1 MKTNERSLVFLASTI
16 FFSQLASFTP
26 ANAFTL
32 SFSNATCHGAT
43 YAWTMVQG
51 FEKQANF
58 LSISL
63 GDEQVDGIDI
73 SGKISGSRSF
83 QSIEFPEAGVYTLTA
98 TLSNQNCALLASDG
112 SCYDE
117 NLGKVLDQVTI
128 AQEFTCSD
136 NGGHGTDDN
145 DANDPDLN
153 PDAQNDPSQP
163 ETENDTSPLQASQLS
178 ALALDATTTATES
191 GYTTIA
197 SYTAGV
203 TSSLATPGSPMTT
216 RASVPSDN
224 SQNSTSK
231 SSGALSQFSPNTTE
245 LKVAFTFALILSS
258 TILHVLL

>member
-1 MKTNERSLVFLASTI
+1 MKINDRSLVLFASTI
-16 FFSQLASFTP
+16 FLAQLASFTRT
-26 ANAFTL
+26 NAFTL

-43 YAWTMVQG
+43 YDWTMVQG

-63 GDEQVDGIDI
+63 GDEQVDGVDI
-73 SGKISGSRSF
+73 SRKTSGSRSF
-83 QSIEFPEAGVYTLTA
+83 ESIEFPEAGVYTLTA

-112 SCYDE
+112 SCYDGTS
-117 NLGKVLDQVTI
+117 GKVLDQVTI

-153 PDAQNDPSQP
+153 PNAQNDPTEP
-163 ETENDTSPLQASQLS
+163 ETENDNSPLHASQLS
-178 ALALDATTTATES
+178 ALALDATMTATES
-191 GYTTIA
+191 GYTAIA
-197 SYTAGV
+197 SFTTGV

-216 RASVPSDN
+216 KASVPSGN
-224 SQNSTSK
+224 SQSSTSK
-231 SSGALSQFSPNTTE
+231 SSGALSQFSPNATE
-245 LKVAFTFALILSS
+245 LKIAFAFALILSS